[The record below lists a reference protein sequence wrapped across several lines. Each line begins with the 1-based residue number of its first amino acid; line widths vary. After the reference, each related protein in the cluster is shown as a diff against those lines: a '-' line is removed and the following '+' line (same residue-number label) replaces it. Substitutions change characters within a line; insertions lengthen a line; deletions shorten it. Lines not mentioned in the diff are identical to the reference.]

1 MAVSTG
7 QDTFGMV
14 WFKPASEII
23 SEVEQGRL
31 NVIRKVHK
39 DDMLPYNAV
48 HMITNIFT
56 DALL

>member
-1 MAVSTG
+1 
-7 QDTFGMV
+7 MV